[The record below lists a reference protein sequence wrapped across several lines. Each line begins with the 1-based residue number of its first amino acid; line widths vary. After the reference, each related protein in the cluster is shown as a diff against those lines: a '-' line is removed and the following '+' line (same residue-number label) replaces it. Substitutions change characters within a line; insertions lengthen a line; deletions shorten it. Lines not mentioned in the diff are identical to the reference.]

1 MIYIIIILSL
11 LIFCI
16 SPAFPQGA
24 SFSGT
29 RGNSL
34 NGRIS
39 PGGSFSATDEDG
51 NFVNG
56 HVSSGGHLQATDSNG
71 NFINGN
77 ISPSGFFSGTD
88 SNGNF
93 LNGKVRNQDDDMLN
107 TNPLGNDASRNS
119 IYPNDAIDF
128 SPEDELGKAVRA
140 VQILD
145 TLDSMDRRDQQAT
158 YQQQQLQA
166 DRDRLEFSKEAEKA
180 QASRFVEAQ
189 RIDTEKLKLD
199 QITSDLNLRNEAAGV
214 RQETDKKLA
223 ALSIAE
229 VVGAYDPYDAR
240 SRSELDKAKALAV
253 ASGYTSGE
261 VGEMFKTADTKNTA
275 AENLITAWKDQSG
288 VDWVEVNGRRDIE
301 ATRYAHEQRIRLQ
314 KEQETTWTANDFS
327 ALDVAVKSGMSPFNA
342 KRLVTAGAAAR
353 NIYRELVENN
363 LYDAPDPKAFDEKFV
378 KSLQG
383 VNQTGTRSGNPLF
396 NPVIFNSEAFFNDPD
411 IIKATKN
418 LARLKQG
425 EIPVFKRKEITT
437 STGKVILTNER
448 VQSGGVYEVE
458 SWTPDPKQT
467 KEAADARKA
476 DADARK
482 ANADATVAEE
492 AVDPNNPNYQKR
504 MKIEKNTYYPGAPS
518 SRDTSNDSS
527 FGK

>member
-1 MIYIIIILSL
+1 MINIIIFLTL
-11 LIFCI
+11 LIVCN
-16 SPAFPQGA
+16 SPAFPQGS

-39 PGGSFSATDEDG
+39 PGGQFSATDEDG

-56 HVSSGGHLQATDSNG
+56 YVSPGGHLQATDSNG

-93 LNGKVRNQDDDMLN
+93 LNGKVRNQDDDILN
-107 TNPLGNDASRNS
+107 TGPLGNDASRNS
-119 IYPNDAIDF
+119 IYPTDAIEF
-128 SPEDELGKAVRA
+128 RPEDKLDKALRA

-145 TLDSMDRRDQQAT
+145 TLDSMDRRDQQAAF
-158 YQQQQLQA
+158 QQSQMQI

-180 QASRFVEAQ
+180 QNERFLKAQELDTSR
-189 RIDTEKLKLD
+189 LKLD

-214 RQETDKKLA
+214 RRETDKKLA

-240 SRSELDKAKALAV
+240 SRSEMDKAKALAV
-253 ASGYTSGE
+253 ASGYTSAE
-261 VGEMFKTADTKNTA
+261 VGEMFKTAEIKTVA
-275 AENLITAWKDQSG
+275 AENLISNWKDQSG

-301 ATRYAHEQRIRLQ
+301 ATRNAHEQRMRLQ

-327 ALDVAVKSGMSPFNA
+327 ALDVAVKSGMRPVDA

-378 KSLQG
+378 QSLKG
-383 VNQTGTRSGNPLF
+383 VDQTGTPSGNPLF

-425 EIPVFKRKEITT
+425 EIPNFKFKETQGLD
-437 STGKVILTNER
+437 GKTIKSSER
-448 VQSGGVYEVE
+448 EQKNGVYEVE
-458 SWTPDPKQT
+458 SWAPDPKKT
-467 KEAADARKA
+467 KEAADAA
-476 DADARK
+476 AAVS
-482 ANADATVAEE
+482 NATISKERASLSD
-492 AVDPNNPNYQKR
+492 NYKTR
-504 MKIEKNTYYPGAPS
+504 MQIEKNTYYPGAPS